1 MSTDLL
7 TAQLHPVLRGT
18 RHRRLGIDGV
28 VGAWFDPETEVPVLD
43 LLPYRD
49 RPFAGFD
56 RDWSRLTWRSPRLT
70 VNSRWARLGREECSM
85 DPVQGARTF
94 QTTGEAYDAFM
105 GRYSYPLAVLFADA
119 ADVTEGLMTLDIGCG
134 PGALTGVLVD
144 VLGSGSV
151 VALDPSPAFVSE
163 CATRHP
169 GVAIRPGRAEAIP
182 FDDGTFDRVLA
193 QLVLH
198 FVSDPAQAAQEFR
211 RVLRPAGLVSACAWD
226 SLQGMEMLTC
236 FWDAA
241 LTLDPQ
247 APAEAQVLRFGR
259 PGEIAQLL
267 DAAGF
272 KDPHE
277 TTLSVTSSYADFD
290 ELWSGFLAGIGP
302 AGAYCLHLPVDARA
316 DLRSGMFDR
325 LGSPSGPLSLAA
337 TARSVSARAPG

>member
-1 MSTDLL
+1 
-7 TAQLHPVLRGT
+7 
-18 RHRRLGIDGV
+18 
-28 VGAWFDPETEVPVLD
+28 
-43 LLPYRD
+43 
-49 RPFAGFD
+49 
-56 RDWSRLTWRSPRLT
+56 
-70 VNSRWARLGREECSM
+70 M

-134 PGALTGVLVD
+134 PGALTGVLID

-151 VALDPSPAFVSE
+151 GALDPSPAFVSE

-182 FDDGTFDRVLA
+182 FEDGTFDRVLA

-198 FVSDPAQAAQEFR
+198 FVSDPTQAAREFR

-226 SLQGMEMLTC
+226 SSQGMEMLTC

-241 LTLDPQ
+241 LALDPQ
-247 APAEAQVLRFGR
+247 APTEAQILRFGR

-272 KDPHE
+272 EDPHE

-316 DLRSGMFDR
+316 ELRSAMFDR
-325 LGSPSGPLSLAA
+325 LGSPSGPLFLAA